1 MQDAVKE
8 RKKKAEEAK
17 ALGNQMMKEQD
28 YTAALTHYDEAVK
41 LAPNEA
47 IYYANRYMP
56 HH

>member
-17 ALGNQMMKEQD
+17 TLGNQMMKEQD
-28 YTAALTHYDEAVK
+28 YATALTHYDEAVK